1 MKDSEVD
8 PHEAWDEINE
18 IKQLICEDNVL
29 SYHPVLLPF
38 VKIIIGNSAADE
50 LDTFRELG
58 CSVWLDDF
66 GQCYSDLVR
75 LLNYNI
81 DGLKI
86 DAMLVSN
93 LNNSKKKQVIVESL
107 INIGSK
113 LNIDIIAEG
122 VEREEEADALKMLG
136 CKYAQGYLF
145 GRPGRFKSSR

>member
-1 MKDSEVD
+1 MNNFTDILSEYELS
-8 PHEAWDEINE
+8 PKLFIIEITEAGDNE
-18 IKQLICEDNVL
+18 FSSNL
-29 SYHPVLLPF
+29 
-38 VKIIIGNSAADE
+38 ADE

-93 LNNSKKKQVIVESL
+93 LTNSKKKQVIVESL

-113 LNIDIIAEG
+113 LNIDTIAEG